1 MSDKIINSFN
11 KINYKESEIE
21 KYMNLQEEDEEKYKR
36 ISGAVKSKF
45 IIDNLKKISNAIEKE
60 LEDDEKI
67 EKIIKVRNITAI
79 YATTVASV
87 AGGTLGGPLQYGVF
101 DDLFFTN
108 KRIFFVDTNVINQEL
123 KHKFVKLEDVL
134 GILFTNKVVKVKED
148 QNGFPKLVIKMNKVK
163 IAAIIWSIIAI
174 IGFFITRK
182 LRIEFLG
189 ILFAISGLGTI
200 IYSILK
206 SIQDVTSEKFQL
218 VLKDGFIL
226 KGLIGNDD
234 YDECVKYLKGFNTK
248 KRKIAEKMNIN

>member
-1 MSDKIINSFN
+1 MSDNIIKSFN
-11 KINYKESEIE
+11 KINYKESEIQ
-21 KYMNLQEEDEEKYKR
+21 KYINLSEEEEEKYKR

-45 IIDNLKKISNAIEKE
+45 IINNLKNISSGIEKE

-79 YATTVASV
+79 YATTAASV
-87 AGGTLGGPLQYGVF
+87 AGGTLGGSLQYGVF

-108 KRIFFVDTNVINQEL
+108 KRIFFVDTNVINEEL
-123 KHKFVKLEDVL
+123 KHKFVRLDDVL
-134 GILFTNKVVKVKED
+134 GILFTNKIVKVKED
-148 QNGFPKLVIKMNKVK
+148 ENGFPKLVIKMNKVK

-189 ILFAISGLGTI
+189 ILFTISGLGTI

-206 SIQDVTSEKFQL
+206 SIQDVTYEKFQI

-234 YDECVKYLKGFNTK
+234 YDECINYLKMLNK
-248 KRKIAEKMNIN
+248 ND